1 LACCNE
7 NRSVFFGYDTG
18 SLEILDALAETD
30 CFTIVDQIDPGK
42 VQTEIARKEVE
53 RWPGW
58 ALKEPTR
65 SREYEDRRQAE
76 WQMASA
82 VVVNSEWSKRALIQ
96 QDVPRDKINVVPLAF
111 EPHGKVSGPVASP
124 AQRPLRILWL
134 GSVNLSKGIQYLI
147 QSACLLEGSA
157 VEFKVVG
164 SVQITD
170 QAVVAAPSNVTFEG
184 RVPRDDTA
192 TYYRWADI
200 FILPTL
206 SDGFAIT
213 QLEAMA
219 YGLPVIVTP
228 NCGRVVTD
236 GQDGFLVPP
245 RDPEAIAEIISRLI
259 ENRDRIRLMSKR
271 ALKTVQQFSIDRVAN
286 ELISIVE
293 KETA

>member
-42 VQTEIARKEVE
+42 VQTEITRKEVE

>member
-1 LACCNE
+1 
-7 NRSVFFGYDTG
+7 
-18 SLEILDALAETD
+18 
-30 CFTIVDQIDPGK
+30 
-42 VQTEIARKEVE
+42 
-53 RWPGW
+53 
-58 ALKEPTR
+58 
-65 SREYEDRRQAE
+65 
-76 WQMASA
+76 
-82 VVVNSEWSKRALIQ
+82 
-96 QDVPRDKINVVPLAF
+96 
-111 EPHGKVSGPVASP
+111 
-124 AQRPLRILWL
+124 
-134 GSVNLSKGIQYLI
+134 VNLSKGIQYLI